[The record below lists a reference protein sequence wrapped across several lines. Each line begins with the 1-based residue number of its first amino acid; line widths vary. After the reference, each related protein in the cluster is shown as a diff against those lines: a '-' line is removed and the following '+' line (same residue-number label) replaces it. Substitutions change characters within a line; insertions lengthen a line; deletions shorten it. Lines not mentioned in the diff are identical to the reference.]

1 MEVAAEYERP
11 INESVR
17 WQVYA
22 GLAGE
27 PALGPVAYPHRT
39 SAMLN
44 PVAPISH
51 HWLDA
56 THISFGVVT
65 GAVHNDRWKAEASVF
80 NGREPDEHRWD
91 VDLAA
96 MDSVSGR
103 VWFAPTPSLVLQL
116 SAGHLREA
124 ETGHGG
130 GLRVDVNRVTA
141 SGTYHRQLAG
151 AGIWA
156 TTAAW
161 GRNAEGEAASSA
173 FLLETTFTPEERH
186 TWFGRFEVAGK
197 SADDLDVHGAAE
209 VFTVAK
215 LQAGYARVLAP
226 RRGLTPGVGAALS
239 AGFVPASLEIV
250 YGNRVNVGF
259 AVFVSLRPAAHGR

>member
-1 MEVAAEYERP
+1 MCEGHAIHDRQHPHDLFMEVAAEYERP

-27 PALGPVAYPHRT
+27 PALGPVAYPHQT

-103 VWFAPTPSLVLQL
+103 VWF
-116 SAGHLREA
+116 
-124 ETGHGG
+124 
-130 GLRVDVNRVTA
+130 
-141 SGTYHRQLAG
+141 
-151 AGIWA
+151 
-156 TTAAW
+156 
-161 GRNAEGEAASSA
+161 
-173 FLLETTFTPEERH
+173 
-186 TWFGRFEVAGK
+186 
-197 SADDLDVHGAAE
+197 
-209 VFTVAK
+209 
-215 LQAGYARVLAP
+215 
-226 RRGLTPGVGAALS
+226 
-239 AGFVPASLEIV
+239 
-250 YGNRVNVGF
+250 
-259 AVFVSLRPAAHGR
+259 